1 MTLGDGVSG
10 SFSWDYGNPLAY
22 LNIGIVTLGNSLGS
36 IAFNELIKAFKKL
49 FLKND
54 QKSA

>member
-1 MTLGDGVSG
+1 MIYFT
-10 SFSWDYGNPLAY
+10 FSWDYGNPLAY

-36 IAFNELIKAFKKL
+36 IAFNELIKASKKL